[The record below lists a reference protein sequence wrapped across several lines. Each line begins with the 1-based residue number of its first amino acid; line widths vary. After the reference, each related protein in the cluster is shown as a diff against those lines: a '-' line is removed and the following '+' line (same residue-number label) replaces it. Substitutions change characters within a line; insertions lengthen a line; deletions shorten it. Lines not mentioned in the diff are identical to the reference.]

1 MALSVCLRCWDVSR
15 STPTLRLSL
24 LITQEHL
31 WYCIPE
37 SYQGPWKSEPQEP
50 RLAYLVSFSAFTK
63 GSKRELSY
71 VLGNLSEATS
81 SPHATLSHPTGE
93 HLRIC
98 PQGYTCCTSEMEE
111 NLANHSRMELET
123 ALRDSS
129 RALQATL
136 ATQLHGIDGE

>member
-1 MALSVCLRCWDVSR
+1 MPYPVPVSALG
-15 STPTLRLSL
+15 
-24 LITQEHL
+24 ITS
-31 WYCIPE
+31 W
-37 SYQGPWKSEPQEP
+37 
-50 RLAYLVSFSAFTK
+50 
-63 GSKRELSY
+63 
-71 VLGNLSEATS
+71 ATS
-81 SPHATLSHPTGE
+81 PSHTILSHPTGE

-123 ALRDSS
+123 ALHDSS